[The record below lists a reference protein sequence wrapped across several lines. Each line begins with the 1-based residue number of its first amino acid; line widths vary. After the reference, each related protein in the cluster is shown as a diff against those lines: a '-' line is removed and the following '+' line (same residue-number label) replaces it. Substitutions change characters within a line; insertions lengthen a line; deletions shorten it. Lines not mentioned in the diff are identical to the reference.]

1 MPTAT
6 LKVMSTNNLEVSFND
21 TLDLVSITNV
31 DIYIAIYGSETS
43 YTFTWSAYFLDAKT
57 VIVNMQISSYI
68 SGSNE
73 KVYVE
78 FPPSTNLKS
87 SYSHRK
93 VSPDIQLT
101 GSLNSQDSSA
111 AASSLGQT
119 ALYIYLGSIGLT
131 IISSFGGNSM
141 EMMWM
146 LTNTLQLMYYISVI
160 NVHFPDT
167 LESFFPFL
175 KASNADNP
183 YFKYLTYLII
193 PQSEFTRGEVN
204 SKIGPM
210 AFWVSSSDKLP
221 ILFPILFAFLAIKIV
236 DMLVGENALGWAKY
250 IFKINNYLKYDFF
263 IRITMELMVEITFT
277 SLVNIYFVRNEIEK
291 NINFAIWQFVENL
304 MILIIFKFSKI
315 AAM

>member
-1 MPTAT
+1 MPIAT

-43 YTFTWSAYFLDAKT
+43 YSFTWNAYFFDAKT

-101 GSLNSQDSSA
+101 GSLNNQDSSA
-111 AASSLGQT
+111 AAASLGQT

-131 IISSFGGNSM
+131 MISSFGGNSM

-160 NVHFPDT
+160 SVHFPDA

-193 PQSEFTRGEVN
+193 PQSKFTRGEVN

-221 ILFPILFAFLAIKIV
+221 FLFPILFAFVMVKVV
-236 DMLVGENALGWAKY
+236 DMLVGENAVGIARYVLHA
-250 IFKINNYLKYDFF
+250 NNYLKYDFF
-263 IRITMELMVEITFT
+263 IRITMELIVEIIFT
-277 SLVNIYFVRNEIEK
+277 SLVNIYFVSSSLTYSSPSLQCMK
-291 NINFAIWQFVENL
+291 
-304 MILIIFKFSKI
+304 
-315 AAM
+315 